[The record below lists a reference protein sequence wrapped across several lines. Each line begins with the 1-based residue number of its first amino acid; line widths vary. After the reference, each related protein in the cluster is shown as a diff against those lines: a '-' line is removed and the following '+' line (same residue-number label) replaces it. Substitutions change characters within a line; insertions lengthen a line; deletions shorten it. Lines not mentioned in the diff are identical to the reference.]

1 MRMEN
6 LILQQISVSDFK
18 EIISDTLRE
27 EIRNTISTQPS
38 QEQYL
43 TRKETAK
50 LLQISLVTLWSWSK
64 DGIIQSYTIGS
75 RVRYK
80 KSDIDNALKAKK
92 NLKYRRNK

>member
-1 MRMEN
+1 MEN

>member
-1 MRMEN
+1 MEN
-6 LILQQISVSDFK
+6 LILKQISVSDFK
-18 EIISDTLRE
+18 EIISDTLRD
-27 EIRNTISTQPS
+27 EIRNTISAKPS

-64 DGIIQSYTIGS
+64 EGIIQSYTIGS

-92 NLKYRRNK
+92 NLKYRRDK